1 MGIMSWS
8 VLKILSFAAGL
19 FLVGLGALDLY
30 IGLVHSAA
38 GEVANP
44 ELSRGFML
52 LFPGYVLLA
61 YSLYQSVALT
71 SQGVLRQRA
80 ELEAESEPQ
89 VLPDELP
96 ENVIVFPGQPLGRG
110 PGTPG
115 VRRYR

>member
-1 MGIMSWS
+1 MSGFS
-8 VLKILSFAAGL
+8 LKMLSFVAGWL
-19 FLVGLGALDLY
+19 LVGLGSFDLHV
-30 IGLVHSAA
+30 GLVQA
-38 GEVANP
+38 GAPEVLNL
-44 ELSRGFML
+44 ELSRSFML
-52 LFPGYVLLA
+52 LFPGYAFLA
-61 YSLYQSVALT
+61 YSLYPSVALT